1 MAPEVR
7 YLLSPYTDSNS
18 LEHSPT
24 GRRLTRH
31 RNTESRTKR
40 ITPLG
45 AGHCSLQMAYLPPEH
60 VPHVLH
66 GRRRTGGR
74 DVVFVDFHN
83 YQINLSAGPVIVVV
97 VLLLSV
103 PFIRNGSAAAPT
115 VHSVL
120 PSILSIAAESEDE
133 DRATISKGGSLWR
146 EREWM
151 WM

>member
-24 GRRLTRH
+24 ERRLTRH

-45 AGHCSLQMAYLPPEH
+45 AGHCSLQMAYLPPNTFRMSCT
-60 VPHVLH
+60 VVV
-66 GRRRTGGR
+66 GRGGR

-83 YQINLSAGPVIVVV
+83 YQINLSAAPVIVVV

-103 PFIRNGSAAAPT
+103 PFIRNGSAAAAT

-120 PSILSIAAESEDE
+120 RSILSVAESEDE
-133 DRATISKGGSLWR
+133 DRATISRGGSLWR